1 MIFFDYA
8 GAPRWCERRAKQPI
22 GEGFRAHQCAC
33 AFKEFFEWCD
43 NTSQN
48 LGRDIKT
55 GKKSQAKLIAKI
67 TKKTGDIEV
76 STSKIEE
83 LAAALTTNEGALK
96 DAKAIHDNEDADF
109 AASEQE
115 LMATVVTIDHAV
127 VGRVSS
133 EIN

>member
-1 MIFFDYA
+1 MLVLLVGVSA
-8 GAPRWCERRAKQPI
+8 EQSNPLGKV
-22 GEGFRAHQCAC
+22 
-33 AFKEFFEWCD
+33 FEYTSALVWCD
-43 NTSQN
+43 STSQN
-48 LGRDIKT
+48 LGNEIKT

-67 TKKTGDIEV
+67 TKKTCDIEV
-76 STSKIEE
+76 SMSKIEE

>member
-1 MIFFDYA
+1 MLVLLVGVSAEQSNPLGKVFELISVLV
-8 GAPRWCERRAKQPI
+8 
-22 GEGFRAHQCAC
+22 HSS
-33 AFKEFFEWCD
+33 FEWCD

-96 DAKAIHDNEDADF
+96 DATAIRDKEAADF
-109 AASEQE
+109 AAS
-115 LMATVVTIDHAV
+115 
-127 VGRVSS
+127 
-133 EIN
+133 